1 MINMKYDPNFV
12 NFSKIEKFR
21 RLEKFLPASH
31 RGLNQNFSKNTN
43 FRLLDICLQQNL
55 TVSRMRLVDC
65 AFERSRCHLSNAQ
78 SIACNRRLVV
88 SIFWPKV
95 AGIVEI
101 SALKTKNWLFSTF
114 FHRGLP
120 HQNYFLTKKDTTA
133 VGCALERWHPGLS
146 NAQSIK
152 VTSCLVEK
160 LMGSG

>member
-1 MINMKYDPNFV
+1 MNCDPTFV

-55 TVSRMRLVDC
+55 TVSRMKLVDC

-78 SIACNRRLVV
+78 STACNGRLVA
-88 SIFWPKV
+88 SIFGPEV

-101 SALKTKNWLFSTF
+101 SALKTENWLFSTF

-133 VGCALERWHPGLS
+133 VGCALER
-146 NAQSIK
+146 
-152 VTSCLVEK
+152 
-160 LMGSG
+160 